1 MAAVTVDAELR
12 IVQANAA
19 AAGFYGLSLEGLS
32 GRDAGE
38 ALFAPADHGPIGD
51 VIRTALS
58 GGRWSGELS
67 VVRRGDVV
75 QRSLV
80 SVSPLHHDG
89 TVGGVLVLAQDI
101 GTSPGRAE
109 RLAERLT
116 RLARVT
122 TELLVAENLD
132 DVSDIVIEHMADAAG
147 ATVASLSVP
156 LSEDTMQL
164 VGLRGGMDGASS
176 RFRTYPVHGTPA
188 GHSVSTGHPLVLC
201 GRDEI
206 ASHYPDLESAAQ
218 GERSLVCLPL
228 VATGRVLG
236 VATLSFPG
244 VRRFD
249 GPEMEFF
256 RVMSDTC
263 AQAVERVQALADAED
278 RASKLRFLA
287 EATDELASSLD
298 YERTLG
304 NVARLAV
311 PWFADWCS
319 IALGID
325 GELRTLEVAH
335 VDPHKVALAE
345 EFSRRYPPDP
355 DSGRG
360 SYQVFRS
367 GRSELIPEITDEMLE
382 AMVRDPE
389 GRQMIRQ
396 LNLYS
401 AMSVPLKAHDKVLG
415 VITWVTGERGR
426 RFGPGDLA
434 FGEDLA
440 RRAAVAIDN
449 AQLHTEVQLM
459 AVRLQRAVLPETLP
473 RVEGWDMAAHY
484 LPSGHLDAGGDFYD
498 VLPLGEGRIALFVGD
513 VTGHGVHAA
522 AAMAQM
528 RSAIR
533 AFAAVD
539 PDPQHLLQRLDRLF
553 EQYEI
558 DQLVTMIYAVVD
570 PARHELTLANAGHP
584 PPILLRAD
592 GRREPLSL
600 PEDVLLG
607 ADGSDRPTATV
618 SFHPG
623 DALLAFTDGLIERRH
638 EHLDTGMD
646 RLLSACEDVASGVLE
661 DNLVRLVTEVRD
673 PTRDDD
679 VAALIVRRTTA

>member
-1 MAAVTVDAELR
+1 MAAVTVDSQLR

-19 AAGFYGLSLEGLS
+19 AADFYGLELDDPA
-32 GRDAGE
+32 GREVSE
-38 ALFAPADHGPIGD
+38 ALIAPADHGPIGD
-51 VIRTALS
+51 VIRTVLA
-58 GGRWSGELS
+58 GGRWNGELS

-75 QRSLV
+75 QRGLV
-80 SVSPLHHDG
+80 SVSPLRHDG
-89 TVGGVLVLAQDI
+89 RIDGVLVLAQEI
-101 GTSPGRAE
+101 GTSSGRAE
-109 RLAERLT
+109 RLSERLT

-122 TELLVAENLD
+122 TELLVAENLGE
-132 DVSDIVIEHMADAAG
+132 VSDIVIEHMADAAG

-164 VGLRGGMDGASS
+164 VGLRGGMEGASS

-188 GHSVSTGHPLVLC
+188 GDSVRTGHPLVLC
-201 GRDEI
+201 GRNEI
-206 ASHYPDLESAAQ
+206 ASHYPDLETAAQ

-263 AQAVERVQALADAED
+263 AQAVERVQALAAAAD

-298 YERTLG
+298 YEHTLRS
-304 NVARLAV
+304 VARLAV

-335 VDPHKVALAE
+335 VDPQKVALAE
-345 EFSRRYPPDP
+345 EFNRRYPPDP

-367 GRSELIPEITDEMLE
+367 GRSELIPEITDEMID
-382 AMVRDPE
+382 AGVRDE
-389 GRQMIRQ
+389 DGRRLIRQ
-396 LNLYS
+396 LGLSS
-401 AMSVPLKAHDKVLG
+401 AMSVPLKANDKVLG
-415 VITWVTGERGR
+415 VITWVSGERGR
-426 RFGPGDLA
+426 RFGAGDLA

-449 AQLHTEVQLM
+449 AQLHTEVQQM

-473 RVEGWDMAAHY
+473 RIDGWDMAAHY

-539 PDPQHLLQRLDRLF
+539 PDPQHVLQRLDRLF
-553 EQYEI
+553 DQYQI
-558 DQLVTMIYAVVD
+558 DQLVTMVYAVVD

-592 GRREPLSL
+592 ASSELMTL

-607 ADGSDRPTATV
+607 ADGSERPTATV
-618 SFHPG
+618 PFHPG
-623 DALLAFTDGLIERRH
+623 DALLAFTDGLVERRS
-638 EHLDTGMD
+638 EHLDIGMD
-646 RLLSACEDVASGVLE
+646 RLLLASEQLPRGVLA
-661 DNLVRLVTEVRD
+661 DNLVRLVAEVRD

-679 VAALIVRRTTA
+679 VAALIVRRTAR